1 MERSGDLSL
10 VVLQGV
16 ELSLV
21 GQYRLS
27 RLKNLLLSCTVRLLT
42 YVLSKPV
49 RVLII
54 AGLTLKMTL
63 RGYPIDGI
71 WQIYRSTTETCLKRV
86 EHGGYE

>member
-10 VVLQGV
+10 VVLQGI

-27 RLKNLLLSCTVRLLT
+27 RLRNLLPPCTVRLLAHI
-42 YVLSKPV
+42 LSKPV

-63 RGYPIDGI
+63 RG
-71 WQIYRSTTETCLKRV
+71 
-86 EHGGYE
+86 